1 MKINWNNNL
10 ILEKK
15 LRKTIEKRETT
26 LKLFSLEIHKRK
38 YLLSSR
44 TEFRFSIQIASTG
57 PSNVIQ
63 TESPGDLMIVNEGRV
78 IYFQTARKISSL
90 LYNSHCIWQV
100 STFLS
105 FEGSPPESGEY
116 AICPVI
122 SSYVQYTEHL
132 GCCDGFRIHP
142 HLPAWCVCDTDG
154 RACLTNIKCVQIT
167 NFKLRIIWLPIPSL
181 SQDHRFLQSQECI
194 NGGLYLWGT
203 PHSPIA
209 SIRALIA
216 LVLPAPVG
224 PNIIIPWRTR
234 CVSNNWRRRNC
245 NNQNT

>member
-1 MKINWNNNL
+1 MQQGWFFF
-10 ILEKK
+10 
-15 LRKTIEKRETT
+15 KTA
-26 LKLFSLEIHKRK
+26 
-38 YLLSSR
+38 
-44 TEFRFSIQIASTG
+44 Q
-57 PSNVIQ
+57 
-63 TESPGDLMIVNEGRV
+63 
-78 IYFQTARKISSL
+78 KISSL

-181 SQDHRFLQSQECI
+181 LQDHRFLQSQECI

-245 NNQNT
+245 NNKNTWVRYFLGPNSLICSQMMKDPKAILCGPSDWTAMNPTAP